1 MGELADYLAQND
13 GNFRKARLPALYS
26 DFRTQQTLNPD
37 GYRANVSAW
46 RSALARLASRGLL
59 SHHGSGANLLV
70 LTLDGSLLR
79 ALENKQFGQPLALGT
94 VVREAVAARDLI
106 LLRDFVSSSQSIY
119 KRSWAGVPWTAV
131 AWALQQFGFTGS
143 SGEDRVPVGQYV
155 VVENLEGAGEVLART
170 VGGESSWLGRVFT
183 KAQFQKEFSSCLFEH
198 QPLSD
203 LDVDVLLTYLS
214 RDKQMIE
221 YDGQTIRFR
230 RATDEAN
237 GITEEDTAIASV
249 KELTASLKHQISLL
263 TSRIDDL
270 TTEAK
275 ASITRNNR
283 ISALAALKSKKLAES
298 SLAKRYATLAQLEQ
312 AAASIEQASDQ
323 VQLVK
328 AMESSA
334 GALQSLNAKVGGV
347 DKVDAAVDRLR
358 DQMSDADEIA
368 AILAESTGAV
378 VDEAE
383 IDDELDALVKDEVE
397 QEEAKKRDEDLR
409 RTEREEEEV
418 RQELD
423 CLPAVP
429 PTEPVVEARKEQQA
443 VD

>member
-26 DFRTQQTLNPD
+26 DFRPQQTLNPD
-37 GYRANVSAW
+37 GYRANISAW
-46 RSALARLASRGLL
+46 RSALARLSSRGLL
-59 SHHGSGANLLV
+59 SRHGSGANLLV
-70 LTLDGSLLR
+70 LTLDDSLLR
-79 ALENKQFGQPLALGT
+79 ALENRQFGQPLALGA

-106 LLRDFVSSSQSIY
+106 LLRDFISSSQSIY
-119 KRSWAGVPWTAV
+119 KRSWAGLPWTAV
-131 AWALQQFGFTGS
+131 AWALQQFGLTGL

-170 VGGESSWLGRVFT
+170 VGSESSWLGRVFT
-183 KAQFQKEFSSCLFEH
+183 KAQFQTEFSSCLFEH
-198 QPLSD
+198 QRLSD
-203 LDVDVLLTYLS
+203 LDVDVLLRYLS

-249 KELTASLKHQISLL
+249 KELTASLQHQISLL

-270 TTEAK
+270 TAEAK
-275 ASITRNNR
+275 ASITRKNR

-312 AAASIEQASDQ
+312 VAASIEQASDQ

-334 GALQSLNAKVGGV
+334 GALQSLNAKVGGA
-347 DKVDAAVDRLR
+347 DRVDAAVDRLR
-358 DQMSDADEIA
+358 DQMSDADEVA
-368 AILAESTGAV
+368 AILAESAGAA

-383 IDDELDALVKDEVE
+383 IDDELEALVKEEVE
-397 QEEAKKRDEDLR
+397 QEEAQKRDEDLR
-409 RTEREEEEV
+409 RTEREVEEV
-418 RQELD
+418 RLELD
-423 CLPAVP
+423 GLPAVP
-429 PTEPVVEARKEQQA
+429 PTEPVVEARKVQQA